1 MIKFAI
7 KDTKTAFLAVEWCVD
22 RFPYKDWE
30 IRPSNQGWQVYDF
43 EFKNQQDATLFGL
56 AWSEHV

>member
-1 MIKFAI
+1 MINFI
-7 KDTKTAFLAVEWCVD
+7 VKDTAIAFEAAEWCIE
-22 RFPYKDWE
+22 RFTNENWN
-30 IRPSNQGWQVYDF
+30 IQPSNQGWQIYNF